1 MTTLGIFLSAICG
14 LIALVS
20 ASSKFAETE
29 PVVELLDH
37 VQVTGVVRQ
46 TLPYVQI
53 AGGLGALAGLFV
65 APWLGVAALVGLTL
79 YFLGAVGFHLRV
91 GDQIA
96 GFGGP
101 LALAGNMAVAAAV
114 RAATI

>member
-1 MTTLGIFLSAICG
+1 MSRSPAWFVKRCRTCRS
-14 LIALVS
+14 
-20 ASSKFAETE
+20 
-29 PVVELLDH
+29 PVGSVPWP
-37 VQVTGVVRQ
+37 GCSW
-46 TLPYVQI
+46 
-53 AGGLGALAGLFV
+53 
-65 APWLGVAALVGLTL
+65 PWLGVAALVGLTL

-101 LALAGNMAVAAAV
+101 LALAGIMAVAAAV